1 MIRHPIIMLLLATSI
16 ALAAAIGIV
25 EAYLNLPAAKMQN
38 FILSLT
44 ASGIFTMLF
53 AYAAYRYELIRW
65 LPSLHWALVVIIGLA
80 VGLISLNIWV
90 TVQLMFISEEDL
102 IVTTA
107 LLIFAGITSATTGIF
122 AASAITKRIQRL
134 SQATDHLANGHFE
147 TRLTVDGNDELAAFA
162 RRFNWMAESLQQLD
176 AKQRAVEQTRR
187 DLIAGVSHDLRTPLT
202 SIRAM
207 LEAIQDGVVN
217 DEATINRYLVNSLT
231 EIHNLSHLIDD
242 LFQLAQIDA
251 GHIEAQFESA
261 SLRDLISD
269 SISSMSA
276 KAARQYIKLTCD
288 IAKDIDPV
296 YMAPDK
302 IQRVLYNLLDNA
314 IRYTPAYGEV
324 TLRAFRQGQ
333 TVQVEVHNTG
343 GVIDPTHIP
352 RIFDSFYR
360 GEQSRVQQADGY
372 RSTGL
377 GLAIARR
384 FVEIHRGKI
393 EVDSRP
399 EHGTTFRFT
408 IPRLPHPQTT

>member
-1 MIRHPIIMLLLATSI
+1 MIRYPLLILFAATSI
-16 ALAAAIGIV
+16 ALVIAVLIV
-25 EAYLNLPAAKMQN
+25 DTYLDLPAAKMQD
-38 FILSLT
+38 FIVSLM
-44 ASGIFTMLF
+44 ASGLFTMIL

-80 VGLISLNIWV
+80 VGLISLNVWV
-90 TVQLMFISEEDL
+90 TVRLMFISQEDL
-102 IVTTA
+102 VVTAA
-107 LLIFAGITSATTGIF
+107 LLVFAGITSMMTGVF
-122 AASAITKRIQRL
+122 VASAITKRIQRL
-134 SQATDHLANGHFE
+134 SQAADGLADGRFD
-147 TRLTVDGNDELAAFA
+147 TRLAVVGNDELAAFA

-176 AKQRAVEQTRR
+176 AKKRAVEQTRR

-207 LEAIQDGVVN
+207 LEAVQDGVAA
-217 DEATINRYLVNSLT
+217 DEDTVNRYINTSLT
-231 EIHNLSHLIDD
+231 EINNLSLLIDD

-251 GHIEAQFESA
+251 GHVDAKFETA

-269 SISSMSA
+269 IISSMSA
-276 KAARQYIKLTCD
+276 KAARHYIKLTCD
-288 IAKDIDPV
+288 ITDDIDPV

-324 TLRAFRQGQ
+324 TLRAFRQGLS
-333 TVQVEVHNTG
+333 VQVEVHNTG
-343 GVIDPTHIP
+343 DAIDPTHLP

-360 GEQSRVQQADGY
+360 GEESRVQRPDGH

-384 FVEIHRGKI
+384 FIEIHRGNI

-399 EHGTTFRFT
+399 EHGTTFRFI
-408 IPRLPHPQTT
+408 IPRLPQPQLA

>member
-1 MIRHPIIMLLLATSI
+1 MIRYPLLILLATTSF
-16 ALAAAIGIV
+16 ALFAAVLIV
-25 EAYLNLPAAKMQN
+25 HNYLDLPAAKMQD
-38 FILSLT
+38 FILALT
-44 ASGIFTMLF
+44 ASGLFTMALS
-53 AYAAYRYELIRW
+53 YASYRYEWIRW

-80 VGLISLNIWV
+80 VGLISINVWV
-90 TVQLMFISEEDL
+90 TVQLMFISQEDL
-102 IVTTA
+102 VVTAA
-107 LLIFAGITSATTGIF
+107 LLVFAGITSIMTGVF
-122 AASAITKRIQRL
+122 VASAITKRIQRL
-134 SQATDHLANGHFE
+134 SQATEGLANGRFD
-147 TRLTVDGNDELAAFA
+147 TRLAVMGNDELAAFA

-176 AKQRAVEQTRR
+176 AKKRAIEQTRR

-207 LEAIQDGVVN
+207 LEAVQDGVVA
-217 DEATINRYLVNSLT
+217 DEDTVTRYINNSLT
-231 EIHNLSHLIDD
+231 EINNLSHLIDD

-251 GHIEAQFESA
+251 GHIEAKFESS

-276 KAARQYIKLTCD
+276 KAARHYIKLSCAVSED
-288 IAKDIDPV
+288 VDPV

-333 TVQVEVHNTG
+333 LVQVEVHNTG
-343 GVIDPTHIP
+343 DAIDPTHIP

-360 GEQSRVQQADGY
+360 GESSRVQQADGH

-377 GLAIARR
+377 GLAIAWR
-384 FVEIHRGKI
+384 FIEIHRGNI

-399 EHGTTFRFT
+399 EHGTTFRFS
-408 IPRLPHPQTT
+408 IPRLPQPQLG

>member
-1 MIRHPIIMLLLATSI
+1 MIRYPVLILLLATSFALVI
-16 ALAAAIGIV
+16 AVLIV
-25 EAYLNLPAAKMQN
+25 YTYLDLPAAKMQD
-38 FILSLT
+38 FVVSLT
-44 ASGIFTMLF
+44 ASGVFTMTL
-53 AYAAYRYELIRW
+53 AYSSYRYELIRW

-80 VGLISLNIWV
+80 VGLISLNVWV
-90 TVQLMFISEEDL
+90 TVRLMFISQEDL
-102 IVTTA
+102 VVTAA
-107 LLIFAGITSATTGIF
+107 LLVFSGITSMVTGVF
-122 AASAITKRIQRL
+122 VASAITKRIQRL
-134 SQATDHLANGHFE
+134 SQAADSLADGRFD
-147 TRLTVDGNDELAAFA
+147 TRLTEVGNDELAAFA
-162 RRFNWMAESLQQLD
+162 QRFNWMAESLQQLD
-176 AKQRAVEQTRR
+176 AKKRAVEQTRR

-207 LEAIQDGVVN
+207 LEAVQDGVVA
-217 DEATINRYLVNSLT
+217 DEDTVNRYINTSLA
-231 EIHNLSHLIDD
+231 EINNLSLLIDD

-251 GHIEAQFESA
+251 GHVDAKFESA

-269 SISSMSA
+269 IISSMSA
-276 KAARQYIKLTCD
+276 KAARHYIKLTCAITD
-288 IAKDIDPV
+288 DIDPV

-333 TVQVEVHNTG
+333 SVHVEVHNTG
-343 GVIDPTHIP
+343 DAIDPTHLP

-360 GEQSRVQQADGY
+360 GEESRVQRPDGH

-399 EHGTTFRFT
+399 GYGTTFRFI
-408 IPRLPHPQTT
+408 IPRLPQLQLA